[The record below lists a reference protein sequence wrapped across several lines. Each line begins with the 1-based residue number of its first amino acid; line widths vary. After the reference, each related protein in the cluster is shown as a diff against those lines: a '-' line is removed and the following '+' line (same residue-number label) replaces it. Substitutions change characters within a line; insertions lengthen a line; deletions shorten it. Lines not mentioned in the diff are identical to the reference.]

1 MTRLCSFHPD
11 QLLLGTD
18 WIGSSSFFREEVSL
32 SQMVLW
38 LLLGE
43 KSGSESESEVS
54 VSCTMKSARLPSESV
69 YSDSE
74 AIESGEA
81 GEYSEYSEEHSEYSE
96 AVEYSETVEYS
107 EYSEEDSET
116 VDS

>member
-32 SQMVLW
+32 SQMG
-38 LLLGE
+38 LLGE
-43 KSGSESESEVS
+43 KSESESES